1 MSWPNI
7 RLPTFSAKNP
17 STSFPAG
24 ICDKNTDEA
33 EAAKLFI
40 QSIKDMN
47 SKMGIGTK
55 IESIKDEDIELL
67 SYYADKEANPVY
79 PVPVLMDKK
88 ELQKFYYDLI

>member
-1 MSWPNI
+1 M
-7 RLPTFSAKNP
+7 
-17 STSFPAG
+17 
-24 ICDKNTDEA
+24 DEA
-33 EAAKLFI
+33 EAVKLFI
-40 QSIKDMN
+40 QSIKDLN

-55 IESIKDEDIELL
+55 IEGIKEEDIELL